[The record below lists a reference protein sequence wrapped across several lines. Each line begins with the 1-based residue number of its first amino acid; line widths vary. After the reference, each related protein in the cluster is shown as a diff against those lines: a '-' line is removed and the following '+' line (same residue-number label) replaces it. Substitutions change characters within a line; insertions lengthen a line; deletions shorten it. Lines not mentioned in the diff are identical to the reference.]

1 MPLPHDDRRSEPR
14 YRFPI
19 PVRVYLLFPEETF
32 SIREAAGV
40 SADISTSGCR
50 LRVDE
55 LDKQVYVM
63 LLRAVRHTKLVFD
76 FGDRGPIEVRGR
88 IVWLDYHDSRRGEK
102 SHCFLGVHFEKT
114 PDNYREAIEALVAG
128 AETGQQVQ

>member
-1 MPLPHDDRRSEPR
+1 MSAAHDDRRTEPR

-32 SIREAAGV
+32 SVRETSGV
-40 SADISTSGCR
+40 SSDISSSGCR

-55 LDKQVYVM
+55 LDKQIYVM

-76 FGDRGPIEVRGR
+76 FGEQGHVEVRGR

-102 SHCFLGVHFEKT
+102 AHCFLGVHFERT
-114 PDNYREAIEALVAG
+114 PDRYREALESLVAR
-128 AETGQQVQ
+128 AETSQQVH